1 MLPWLLDLG
10 LGVVDL
16 GLAAAAVALVVE
28 GLPGAVSRRRHPVD
42 PRRLDDDDGQ
52 QGDED
57 DA

>member
-28 GLPGAVSRRRHPVD
+28 GLPGGLRREAPTNGHPG
-42 PRRLDDDDGQ
+42 PGASEDDDD
-52 QGDED
+52 ET
-57 DA
+57 